1 MRLAVAYWPTPRN
14 CCQTFPIRRKSLKR
28 RALWPTSKFCPV
40 ERSETGATIWLC
52 IARQLRLR
60 NRARRI
66 SRQRPNLFKLT
77 SSLTAWAIL
86 FRVAAPML
94 FAILF
99 FMAKWKSEDFQS
111 RRLLKLDACRFLA
124 LHCLDVSNC
133 RDASFLSTHKH
144 VLHHPT
150 FCSAKHTEIAEIL
163 ALFIVW

>member
-1 MRLAVAYWPTPRN
+1 
-14 CCQTFPIRRKSLKR
+14 
-28 RALWPTSKFCPV
+28 
-40 ERSETGATIWLC
+40 
-52 IARQLRLR
+52 
-60 NRARRI
+60 
-66 SRQRPNLFKLT
+66 
-77 SSLTAWAIL
+77 
-86 FRVAAPML
+86 ML

-111 RRLLKLDACRFLA
+111 RRLLKLDACRFFA

-133 RDASFLSTHKH
+133 RDASVLSTHKH